1 MPIILSIYTAVLIL
15 AVWQDAQGTQS
26 VEEAEDKC

>member
-26 VEEAEDKC
+26 REDAADKC